1 MELVTP
7 AIGLTFWTVLVFL
20 LLLIILRKFAWKPIL
35 NAVKDREESIED
47 ALQAAEKA
55 KAEMEQ
61 LNATN
66 EKLLQ
71 EAREE
76 KTKMIQE
83 AKAAS
88 DKLVEEAKEKA
99 QTESNR
105 ILDNAK
111 REIDNQKD
119 AAKAEL
125 KKEVGTLALSIAE
138 KLLQKELEN
147 KSAQEELVSKLVEDF
162 KLN

>member
-7 AIGLTFWTVLVFL
+7 AIGLVFWTTLVFF
-20 LLLIILRKFAWKPIL
+20 LLLIILRVFAWKPIL
-35 NAVKDREESIED
+35 NALKEREENIEE
-47 ALQAAEKA
+47 AIQSAEQAKI
-55 KAEMEQ
+55 EMQQ
-61 LNATN
+61 LSANN

-76 KTKMIQE
+76 KMKLIGE

-88 DKLVEEAKEKA
+88 DKIVEEAKEKA
-99 QTESNR
+99 QNEANR
-105 ILDNAK
+105 IIENAK

-125 KKEVGTLALSIAE
+125 KKEVGEMAISVAE
-138 KLLQKELEN
+138 KLLRKELEN